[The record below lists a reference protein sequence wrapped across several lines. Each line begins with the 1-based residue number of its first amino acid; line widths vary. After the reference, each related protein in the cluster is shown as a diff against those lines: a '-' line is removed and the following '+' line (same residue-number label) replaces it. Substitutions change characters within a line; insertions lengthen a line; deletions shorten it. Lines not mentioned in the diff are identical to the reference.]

1 MIFLEALPE
10 PEENFTEEEN
20 RKVSTLFR
28 KYENN
33 VQVPVALAF
42 TTPDM
47 WVGTFQ

>member
-1 MIFLEALPE
+1 MNLVFSSKLK
-10 PEENFTEEEN
+10 N

-42 TTPDM
+42 TTSDM